1 MQIDKNQILDML
13 RSRGDN
19 AKVDQ
24 ADKDLPEKVD
34 TDQHSE
40 LLTKVGINP
49 KDLLGGAGGLLGG

>member
-13 RSRGDN
+13 RSRGDD

-24 ADKDLPEKVD
+24 ADKELPEKVD
-34 TDQHSE
+34 TDQHCE

-49 KDLLGGAGGLLGG
+49 KDLLGGAAGLLGS